1 MNFILA
7 VSAIVFESLLGIE
20 QSKESFFVYD
30 KILTK
35 ITPQSLIHHFNGR
48 FEAMMH
54 LTEKIALCG
63 QT

>member
-35 ITPQSLIHHFNGR
+35 ITPQSLIHH
-48 FEAMMH
+48 

>member
-7 VSAIVFESLLGIE
+7 VSAIVFEILLGID

-35 ITPQSLIHHFNGR
+35 ITPNFDASFSIVA
-48 FEAMMH
+48 FEAMMR
-54 LTEKIALCG
+54 LTEKIAR
-63 QT
+63 

>member
-7 VSAIVFESLLGIE
+7 VLAIVFEILLGID

-35 ITPQSLIHHFNGR
+35 ITLKFDTSFQWSL
-48 FEAMMH
+48 
-54 LTEKIALCG
+54 
-63 QT
+63 

>member
-7 VSAIVFESLLGIE
+7 LSAIVFEILLGID

-35 ITPQSLIHHFNGR
+35 ITPKFDASFSIVA
-48 FEAMMH
+48 FEAMMR
-54 LTEKIALCG
+54 LTEKIAR
-63 QT
+63 